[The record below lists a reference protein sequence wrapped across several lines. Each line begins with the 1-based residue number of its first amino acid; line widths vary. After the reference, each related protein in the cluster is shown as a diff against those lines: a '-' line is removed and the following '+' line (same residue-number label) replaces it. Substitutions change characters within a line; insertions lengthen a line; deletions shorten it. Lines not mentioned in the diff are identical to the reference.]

1 MPVVVSNNTTTIEVL
16 QSEKKMIQY
25 INMHYIMLVVYIPPL
40 V

>member
-16 QSEKKMIQY
+16 QSEKKTIFY
-25 INMHYIMLVVYIPPL
+25 INIYYTTLAVCIPPL